1 MASDLI
7 YAFRVTRLP
16 LQDADGAAIGRIEDI
31 VLASPHGDDPPR
43 VLGFVASSQRRR
55 IFVNAHRVAT
65 LDSEGARLRST
76 AIDLNHFRQRPGELM
91 VVADILDRRMGS
103 EYVNDIALRA
113 VTGYV
118 SEWEVA
124 AVALG
129 TRAGPLRRKRTI
141 RVVEWSEVRSLFD
154 TTPVAAEVAALRDM
168 HPHDVAAAIRNL
180 PAHHRRQLAE
190 VMDDERLADLLEELP
205 EAEQLRIVEGLD
217 LERLVSVIEEMAPDD
232 AADLLGEMPGEE
244 RTRVL
249 DAMEPEEAD
258 EMRRLL
264 SYGEETAGGLMTSEP
279 VILGPTATVAEALA
293 RIRDP
298 ELPVALAAQV
308 YVTQPPWDTPTGAY
322 LGVVHFQ
329 RLLREAP
336 SMELGRCVENE
347 PPVAPELAD
356 SEVAVRLASYNLV
369 SVAVCDGE
377 RRLLGVVTVDDV
389 LDRSL
394 PANWRQR
401 PREVMGG

>member
-1 MASDLI
+1 M
-7 YAFRVTRLP
+7 
-16 LQDADGAAIGRIEDI
+16 
-31 VLASPHGDDPPR
+31 
-43 VLGFVASSQRRR
+43 
-55 IFVNAHRVAT
+55 
-65 LDSEGARLRST
+65 
-76 AIDLNHFRQRPGELM
+76 
-91 VVADILDRRMGS
+91 
-103 EYVNDIALRA
+103 
-113 VTGYV
+113 
-118 SEWEVA
+118 A

-129 TRAGPLRRKRTI
+129 TRSGPLRRKRTI
-141 RVVEWSEVRSLFD
+141 RVVEWSEVRALFD

-168 HPHDVAAAIRNL
+168 HPHDVAAAVRNL
-180 PAHHRRQLAE
+180 PAHHRQQLAE

-205 EAEQLRIVEGLD
+205 EAEQLRIIEGLD

-249 DAMEPEEAD
+249 DAMEPDEAD

-264 SYGEETAGGLMTSEP
+264 SYGEETAGGLMNSEP

-308 YVTQPPWDTPTGAY
+308 YVTQPPWDAPTGTY

-336 SMELGRCVENE
+336 GMELGRCVENE
-347 PPVAPELAD
+347 PPVAPELPD

-369 SVAVCDGE
+369 SVAVCDAD

-401 PREVMGG
+401 AREATGG

>member
-16 LQDADGAAIGRIEDI
+16 LLDSDGSTIGRIEDI
-31 VLASPHGDDPPR
+31 VVAPPFGDDPPN
-43 VLGFVASSQRRR
+43 VLGFVARSQRRR

-65 LDSEGARLRST
+65 LDNEGARLRSA
-76 AIDLNHFRQRPGELM
+76 AIDLRHFQKRPGELLVTADVLDK
-91 VVADILDRRMGS
+91 VVGA
-103 EYVNDIALRA
+103 EHVNDLALRA
-113 VTGYV
+113 VPGQT

-129 TRAGPLRRKRTI
+129 TRSGPLRRKRTV
-141 RVVEWSEVRSLFD
+141 RVVDWSEVRSLFD
-154 TTPVAAEVAALRDM
+154 TTEVAAEVAALRDL
-168 HPHDVAAAIRNL
+168 HPHDVAAAIRDL
-180 PAHHRRQLAE
+180 PAQHRRQLAE

-205 EAEQLRIVEGLD
+205 ESEQLRLIEGLD
-217 LERLVSVIEEMAPDD
+217 LQRLVSVLEEMETDD
-232 AADLLGEMPGEE
+232 AVDLLSEMPGED

-264 SYGEETAGGLMTSEP
+264 SYGEETAGGLMNSYP
-279 VILGPTATVAEALA
+279 VVLGPHATVAEALA
-293 RIRDP
+293 RIREPD
-298 ELPVALAAQV
+298 LAVALAAQV
-308 YVTQPPWDTPTGAY
+308 YITQPPWDTPTGIY

-329 RLLREAP
+329 RLLREP
-336 SMELGRCVENE
+336 PGMELGKCLEDE
-347 PPVAPELAD
+347 PPVAVDLPD
-356 SEVAVRLASYNLV
+356 TEVAIRLASYNLV
-369 SVAVCDGE
+369 SVAVCDDD

-394 PANWRQR
+394 PAGWRQR
-401 PREVMGG
+401 LRSTSG